1 MNAKISII
9 AGAVVLALAGNANAA
24 IVSNQATWGADQLFL
39 SVYDSVSQT
48 SYTRGLGET
57 VGSLM
62 SGAGLTFGGTAKL
75 PVITGS
81 DTVANSYSLAAD
93 ANLTSFLSANKAD
106 AASIQW
112 SVIGG
117 GAPTNTY
124 GTTGYVSTSNNMST
138 GWNSSLFA
146 AMNAFNG
153 GYINAAGTGVNA
165 LMPSAVSNTD
175 SITAA
180 VGITAYTLQ
189 VGNGMGPD
197 FNGNYVVGVNTNMGA
212 SALGNTDSSTAIVG
226 SNAYTM
232 DPTSGMQNNFGTFAP
247 FTNNAS
253 LGQAQDFYI
262 MTPTLNAHNQ
272 FGGAAGLFQFGNA
285 NGMSTFNLSSTGN
298 LSYSVATPTAAVPEP
313 GEWAMLVSGLAMLG
327 FIGTRRSKKA

>member
-24 IVSNQATWGADQLFL
+24 IVSNQANWSTDQLFL

-48 SYTRGLGET
+48 SYTRGLGENI
-57 VGSLM
+57 GQLM
-62 SGAGLTFGGTAKL
+62 SGAGLTFGGTAKA

-81 DTVANSYSLAAD
+81 DTVANNYSLAAD
-93 ANLTSFLSANKAD
+93 ANLTSFLAANQAD
-106 AASIQW
+106 AATIQW

-124 GTTGYVSTSNNMST
+124 GTTGYVSTSNNMVT
-138 GWNSSLFA
+138 GWNSSKFPG
-146 AMNAFNG
+146 MN
-153 GYINAAGTGVNA
+153 
-165 LMPSAVSNTD
+165 S
-175 SITAA
+175 
-180 VGITAYTLQ
+180 
-189 VGNGMGPD
+189 

-212 SALGNTDSSTAIVG
+212 ASVLGNTDSSTAKIG

-232 DPTSGMQNNFGTFAP
+232 DPTSGMQNSFGTFAP

-262 MTPTLNAHNQ
+262 MTPGQTSRGSLGPVAM
-272 FGGAAGLFQFGNA
+272 FQFGNA

-313 GEWAMLVSGLAMLG
+313 GEWAMLASGLAMLG
-327 FIGTRRSKKA
+327 FIATRRSKKA

>member
-24 IVSNQATWGADQLFL
+24 VISNQANWSTDQLVL
-39 SVYDSVSQT
+39 SVYDNVTQT
-48 SYTRGLGET
+48 SYTRGLGENI
-57 VGSLM
+57 GQLM
-62 SGAGLTFGGTAKL
+62 SGAGLTFGGTAKA

-81 DTVANSYSLAAD
+81 DTVANNYSLAAD
-93 ANLTSFLSANKAD
+93 ANLQSFLSANKAD
-106 AASIQW
+106 MGTIQW

-124 GTTGYVSTSNNMST
+124 GKTGYVSTSNNMVT
-138 GWNSSLFA
+138 GWNSSSFSS
-146 AMNAFNG
+146 MNGFNG
-153 GYINAAGTGVNA
+153 NYLLGAGTSVNS
-165 LMPSAVSNTD
+165 LMPTGSVVGNTD
-175 SITAA
+175 SITAS
-180 VGITAYTLQ
+180 VGQTGYTLQ
-189 VGNGMGPD
+189 VGNGMG
-197 FNGNYVVGVNTNMGA
+197 
-212 SALGNTDSSTAIVG
+212 
-226 SNAYTM
+226 
-232 DPTSGMQNNFGTFAP
+232 NNFGSSSP

-262 MTPTLNAHNQ
+262 MTPGQTSRGSLGPVAM
-272 FGGAAGLFQFGNA
+272 FQFGNA
-285 NGMSTFNLSSTGN
+285 LGASTFNLSSTGN